1 MTPYRISFAAFSR
14 TALLAACLVAPAM
27 TACAA
32 TPQRPAATAAPAPA
46 PGGMVVPMSRA
57 GSLEIVQVRINGSE
71 PKNFV
76 FDTGMEV
83 TLIDASLAAALNL
96 PVEAAEETQ
105 VAGGKIKIGMAQ
117 GVVLAMGPVT
127 SKPLTIMSAP
137 LGGLASVIGQP
148 VDGII
153 GHDFIEQFSVHVDA
167 QQDQLVFWSPD
178 KFAAP
183 KGYTSVP
190 VQILN
195 AEVFL
200 PVGLVTLDGRKVTGS
215 FKIDTAS
222 TDAMGMNKNFV
233 EDNKIVAPGQVKLPM
248 PGVALGGETQGA
260 ILRLGAINLAGAV
273 FENPLVSY
281 TIDAK
286 GTENRPNGGTIGQG
300 LLTAF
305 DVYLDYPNSRIFLK
319 QAEGG
324 LREDRF
330 GARYQFSGD
339 DYKTVTVSAVTVTS
353 AAAVAGLEPEDQIL
367 SVNDATPTFN
377 ALWDISDS
385 SAPVTLQVMR
395 KGQKL
400 PVTVKPDA
408 LISD

>member
-1 MTPYRISFAAFSR
+1 MTLHRISFSALSR
-14 TALLAACLVAPAM
+14 MALLGACLVAPAM

-32 TPQRPAATAAPAPA
+32 TPQRPAVTAAPAP
-46 PGGMVVPMSRA
+46 GGLVVPMSRA

-71 PKNFV
+71 PKNFI

-83 TLIDASLAAALNL
+83 TLIDASLAAALKL

-127 SKPLTIMSAP
+127 SKPLTIMAAP
-137 LGGLASVIGQP
+137 LSGLASVIGQP
-148 VDGII
+148 VDGVI
-153 GHDFIEQFSVHVDA
+153 GHDFIEQFAVHVDA
-167 QQDQLVFWSPD
+167 QHNELVFWSPD

-183 KGYTSVP
+183 KGYASVP

-200 PVGLVTLDGRKVTGS
+200 PVDLVTLDGRTVTGS

-222 TDAMGMNKNFV
+222 TDAIGMNKNFV
-233 EDNKIVAPGQVKLPM
+233 EDNKVVAAGQATLPM

-260 ILRLGAINLAGAV
+260 ILRLGAIKFGGAL
-273 FENPLVSY
+273 FENPLVTY
-281 TIDAK
+281 TVDAK
-286 GTENRPNGGTIGQG
+286 GTENRPNGGTVGQG

-305 DVYLDYPNSRIFLK
+305 DLYLDYPNNRIFLK
-319 QAEGG
+319 QSEGG
-324 LREDRF
+324 IREDRF

-339 DYKTVTVSAVTVTS
+339 NYKTVTVSAVTETS

-367 SVNDATPTFN
+367 SVNNAAPTFN

-385 SAPVTLQVMR
+385 SAPVNLQVLR
-395 KGQKL
+395 NDQKL
-400 PVTVKPDA
+400 TVTVKPDA